1 MITMASTQTGKEG
14 AVMDTTIKATLAFF
28 IMAGGMAIAGL
39 AAAQGY
45 PNRAVRIVVPFAAGG
60 GTDVMARNIAQKLNE
75 VWAQPVV
82 VENRTGAGGI
92 IGADA
97 VAKSAPD
104 GYTFLIG
111 TTTTA
116 INASLVVKPPYDM
129 QRDLQPVAMLS
140 FYPMAVVVPAASPAR
155 SLQDL
160 AALARKQSL
169 SAGSGG
175 NGTPQHLV
183 LEMFNGATGVKI
195 LHVPYKGG
203 NPALVALLGGQNDVV
218 FSLWPEA
225 LPHVQAGKL
234 RALAVTTPA
243 RLAQMPDIPTTA
255 EAGFPSV
262 QATGWQGVMV
272 RAGTPKD
279 IVARINAQ
287 VGSIMAAPDMKSRIV
302 EQGFVPV
309 TMGVTETEKFV
320 KSDVEGWAKVI
331 REGNIK
337 AE

>member
-1 MITMASTQTGKEG
+1 
-14 AVMDTTIKATLAFF
+14 MDTTIRATLALF
-28 IMAGGMAIAGL
+28 MLAGSLVFAGA
-39 AAAQGY
+39 AAAQSY

-75 VWAQPVV
+75 AWAQPVV

-97 VAKSAPD
+97 VAKSPPD
-104 GYTFLIG
+104 GYTFLMG

-140 FYPMAVVVPAASPAR
+140 FYPMAAVVLADSPVR

-160 AALARKQSL
+160 VVLSHKQSL

-183 LEMFNGATGVKI
+183 LEMFKGATGAKI

-203 NPALVALLGGQNDVV
+203 NPALVALLGAQNDVV
-218 FSLWPEA
+218 FSLWPEC

-234 RALAVTTPA
+234 RALAVTTRA
-243 RLAQMPDIPTTA
+243 RLAQMPDLPTTA

-262 QATGWQGVMV
+262 EATGWQGVMV

-287 VGSIMAAPDMKSRIV
+287 VSSIMAMPDMKSRV
-302 EQGFVPV
+302 VDQGFIPV
-309 TMGVTETEKFV
+309 TMGVGETVEFV
-320 KSDVEGWAKVI
+320 SADVERWGKII
-331 REGNIK
+331 RDGNIK

>member
-1 MITMASTQTGKEG
+1 
-14 AVMDTTIKATLAFF
+14 MDTITKVTLAFF
-28 IMAGGMAIAGL
+28 ILAGGIVIAGP
-39 AAAQGY
+39 AAAQSY
-45 PNRAVRIVVPFAAGG
+45 PNRVVKIVVPFAAGG

-75 VWAQPVV
+75 AWAQPVV

-97 VAKSAPD
+97 VAKSPPD
-104 GYTFLIG
+104 GYTFLMG

-116 INASLVVKPPYDM
+116 INASLAVKPPYDM

-140 FYPMAVVVPAASPAR
+140 FYPMAAVVLADSPVR
-155 SLQDL
+155 SLKEL
-160 AALARKQSL
+160 VALSHKQSL

-183 LEMFNGATGVKI
+183 LEMFKGATGAKI

-203 NPALVALLGGQNDVV
+203 NPALVALLGAQNDVV
-218 FSLWPEA
+218 FSLWPEC

-234 RALAVTTPA
+234 RALAVTTRA
-243 RLAQMPDIPTTA
+243 RLAQMPDLPTTA

-262 QATGWQGVMV
+262 EATGWQGVMV

-287 VGSIMAAPDMKSRIV
+287 VNSIMAVPDMKSKIV
-302 EQGFVPV
+302 EQGFIPV
-309 TMGVTETEKFV
+309 AMGVGETVEFV
-320 KSDVEGWAKVI
+320 SADVERWGKII
-331 REGNIK
+331 RDGNIK

>member
-1 MITMASTQTGKEG
+1 
-14 AVMDTTIKATLAFF
+14 MDTTIRATLALF
-28 IMAGGMAIAGL
+28 MLAGSLVFAGA
-39 AAAQGY
+39 AAAQSY

-75 VWAQPVV
+75 AWAQPVV

-97 VAKSAPD
+97 VAKSPPD
-104 GYTFLIG
+104 GYTFLLG

-140 FYPMAVVVPAASPAR
+140 FYPMAAVVLADSPVR

-160 AALARKQSL
+160 VALSHKQSL

-183 LEMFNGATGVKI
+183 LEMFKGATGAKI

-203 NPALVALLGGQNDVV
+203 NPALVALLGAQNDVV
-218 FSLWPEA
+218 FSLWPEC

-234 RALAVTTPA
+234 RALAVTTRA
-243 RLAQMPDIPTTA
+243 RLAQMPDLPTTA

-262 QATGWQGVMV
+262 EATGWQGVMV

-279 IVARINAQ
+279 VVARINAQ
-287 VGSIMAAPDMKSRIV
+287 VNSIMDVPDMKSKIV
-302 EQGFVPV
+302 EQGFIPV
-309 TMGVTETEKFV
+309 TIGVGETVEFV
-320 KSDVEGWAKVI
+320 SADVERWGKII
-331 REGNIK
+331 RDGNIK

>member
-1 MITMASTQTGKEG
+1 
-14 AVMDTTIKATLAFF
+14 MDTTIKATLAFF

-45 PNRAVRIVVPFAAGG
+45 PNRAVKIVVPFAAGG

-116 INASLVVKPPYDM
+116 INTSLVVKPPYDM

>member
-1 MITMASTQTGKEG
+1 
-14 AVMDTTIKATLAFF
+14 MDMTIKAALACFVL
-28 IMAGGMAIAGL
+28 AGSVVVAEP

-45 PNRAVRIVVPFAAGG
+45 PTRPVRIVVPFAPGG
-60 GTDVMARNIAQKLNE
+60 GTDVMARQLAQKLNE
-75 VWAQPVV
+75 AWAQPVV

-97 VAKSAPD
+97 VAKSTPD
-104 GYTFLIG
+104 GYTYLLG

-140 FYPMAVVVPAASPAR
+140 FYPMAAVVLADSPVR
-155 SLQDL
+155 SLKDL
-160 AALARKQSL
+160 VALSHKQSL

-183 LEMFNGATGVKI
+183 LEMFKGATGAKI

-203 NPALVALLGGQNDVV
+203 NPALVALLGAQNDVV
-218 FSLWPEA
+218 FSLWPEC

-243 RLAQMPDIPTTA
+243 RLEQMPDLPTTA
-255 EAGFPSV
+255 EAGFPAV

-272 RAGTPKD
+272 RAGTPKEV
-279 IVARINAQ
+279 IAKINAQ
-287 VGSIMAAPDMKSRIV
+287 VNSIMAVPDMKSRIV
-302 EQGFVPV
+302 EQGFIPV
-309 TMGVTETEKFV
+309 TMDAGDTEKFV
-320 KSDVEGWAKVI
+320 KADVERWGKII
-331 REGNIK
+331 RDGNIK

>member
-1 MITMASTQTGKEG
+1 
-14 AVMDTTIKATLAFF
+14 MDMTIKAALACFVL
-28 IMAGGMAIAGL
+28 AGSVVVAEP

-45 PNRAVRIVVPFAAGG
+45 PTRPVRIVVPFAPGG
-60 GTDVMARNIAQKLNE
+60 GTDVMARQLAQKLNE
-75 VWAQPVV
+75 AWAQPVV

-97 VAKSAPD
+97 VAKSTPD
-104 GYTFLIG
+104 GYTYLLG

-140 FYPMAVVVPAASPAR
+140 FYPMAAVVLADSPVR
-155 SLQDL
+155 SLKDL
-160 AALARKQSL
+160 VALSHKQSL

-183 LEMFNGATGVKI
+183 LEMFKGATGAKI

-203 NPALVALLGGQNDVV
+203 SPALVALLGAQNDVV
-218 FSLWPEA
+218 FSLWPEC

-243 RLAQMPDIPTTA
+243 RLEQMPDLPTTA
-255 EAGFPSV
+255 EAGFPAV

-272 RAGTPKD
+272 RAGTPKEV
-279 IVARINAQ
+279 IAKINAQ
-287 VGSIMAAPDMKSRIV
+287 VNSIMAVPDMKSRIV
-302 EQGFVPV
+302 EQGFIPV
-309 TMGVTETEKFV
+309 TMDVGDTEKFV
-320 KSDVEGWAKVI
+320 KADIERWGKII
-331 REGNIK
+331 RDGNIK

>member
-1 MITMASTQTGKEG
+1 MN
-14 AVMDTTIKATLAFF
+14 TTIKAALAFLILAGSM
-28 IMAGGMAIAGL
+28 IMAEP
-39 AAAQGY
+39 AAAQSY
-45 PNRAVRIVVPFAAGG
+45 PYRPVRIIVPFAAGG
-60 GTDVMARNIAQKLNE
+60 GTDVMARQLAQKLNE
-75 VWAQPVV
+75 AWAQPVV
-82 VENRTGAGGI
+82 VENRIGAGGL

-97 VAKSAPD
+97 AAKSTPD
-104 GYTFLIG
+104 GYTFLMG

-116 INASLVVKPPYDM
+116 INASLVVKPPYVM

-140 FYPMAVVVPAASPAR
+140 FYPMAAVVLADSPVR
-155 SLQDL
+155 TLKDL
-160 AALARKQSL
+160 VELSHKQSL

-183 LEMFNGATGVKI
+183 LEMFKGATGAKI

-203 NPALVALLGGQNDVV
+203 NPALIALLGAQNDVV

-243 RLAQMPDIPTTA
+243 RLAQMPDLPTTA

-262 QATGWQGVMV
+262 RATGWQGVMV

-279 IVARINAQ
+279 IVAKINAQ
-287 VGSIMAAPDMKSRIV
+287 VGKIMAAPDMKSKIV
-302 EQGFVPV
+302 DQGFMPV
-309 TMGVTETEKFV
+309 TMGVAETVKFV
-320 KSDVEGWAKVI
+320 NADVEGWGKII
-331 REGNIK
+331 RDGNIK

>member
-1 MITMASTQTGKEG
+1 
-14 AVMDTTIKATLAFF
+14 MDTTIKATLAFF

-116 INASLVVKPPYDM
+116 INASLAVKPPYDM

>member
-1 MITMASTQTGKEG
+1 MQIRLKALLG
-14 AVMDTTIKATLAFF
+14 DYPTTTLAFF
-28 IMAGGMAIAGL
+28 ILAGGMVIAGP
-39 AAAQGY
+39 AAAQSY
-45 PNRAVRIVVPFAAGG
+45 PNRAVKIVVPFAAGG

-75 VWAQPVV
+75 AWAQPVV

-97 VAKSAPD
+97 AAKSTPD
-104 GYTFLIG
+104 GYTFLMG

-140 FYPMAVVVPAASPAR
+140 FYPMAAVVLADSPVR
-155 SLQDL
+155 SLKEL
-160 AALARKQSL
+160 VALSHKQSL

-183 LEMFNGATGVKI
+183 LEMFKGATGAKI

-203 NPALVALLGGQNDVV
+203 NPALVALLGAQNDVV

-225 LPHVQAGKL
+225 LTHVQAGKL
-234 RALAVTTPA
+234 RALAVTTRA
-243 RLAQMPDIPTTA
+243 RLAQMPDLPTTA

-262 QATGWQGVMV
+262 EATGWQGVMV

-287 VGSIMAAPDMKSRIV
+287 VSSIMAVPDMKSKIV
-302 EQGFVPV
+302 EQGFIPV
-309 TMGVTETEKFV
+309 TMGVGETVEFV
-320 KSDVEGWAKVI
+320 SADVERWGKII
-331 REGNIK
+331 RDGNIK

>member
-1 MITMASTQTGKEG
+1 
-14 AVMDTTIKATLAFF
+14 MDTTIKATLALF
-28 IMAGGMAIAGL
+28 IFAGGVVIAGP

-75 VWAQPVV
+75 AWGQPVV

-116 INASLVVKPPYDM
+116 INASLAVKPPYDM

-140 FYPMAVVVPAASPAR
+140 FYPMAVVVPAGSPAR

>member
-1 MITMASTQTGKEG
+1 MLAGSLVFAG
-14 AVMDTTIKATLAFF
+14 A
-28 IMAGGMAIAGL
+28 
-39 AAAQGY
+39 AAAQSY

-75 VWAQPVV
+75 AWAQPVV

-97 VAKSAPD
+97 VAKSPPD
-104 GYTFLIG
+104 GYTFLMG

-140 FYPMAVVVPAASPAR
+140 FYPMAAVVLADSPVR
-155 SLQDL
+155 SLKEL
-160 AALARKQSL
+160 VALSHKQSL

-183 LEMFNGATGVKI
+183 LEMFNGATGARI

-203 NPALVALLGGQNDVV
+203 NPALVALLGAQNDVV

-234 RALAVTTPA
+234 RALAVTTNA
-243 RLAQMPDIPTTA
+243 RLAQMPDLPTTA

-262 QATGWQGVMV
+262 KATGWQGVMV

-287 VGSIMAAPDMKSRIV
+287 VSSIMAVPDMKSKIV
-302 EQGFVPV
+302 EQGFIPV
-309 TMGVTETEKFV
+309 TMGVGETVEFV
-320 KSDVEGWAKVI
+320 SADVERWGKII
-331 REGNIK
+331 RDGNIK

>member
-75 VWAQPVV
+75 AWGQPVV

-140 FYPMAVVVPAASPAR
+140 F
-155 SLQDL
+155 
-160 AALARKQSL
+160 
-169 SAGSGG
+169 
-175 NGTPQHLV
+175 
-183 LEMFNGATGVKI
+183 
-195 LHVPYKGG
+195 
-203 NPALVALLGGQNDVV
+203 
-218 FSLWPEA
+218 
-225 LPHVQAGKL
+225 
-234 RALAVTTPA
+234 
-243 RLAQMPDIPTTA
+243 
-255 EAGFPSV
+255 
-262 QATGWQGVMV
+262 
-272 RAGTPKD
+272 
-279 IVARINAQ
+279 
-287 VGSIMAAPDMKSRIV
+287 
-302 EQGFVPV
+302 
-309 TMGVTETEKFV
+309 
-320 KSDVEGWAKVI
+320 
-331 REGNIK
+331 
-337 AE
+337 

>member
-1 MITMASTQTGKEG
+1 MRKH
-14 AVMDTTIKATLAFF
+14 MDTIIKATLAFF
-28 IMAGGMAIAGL
+28 FLAGGMPVAEP

-45 PNRAVRIVVPFAAGG
+45 PYRPVRIIVPFAPGG
-60 GTDVMARNIAQKLNE
+60 GTDVMARQLAQKLNE
-75 VWAQPVV
+75 AWAQPVV
-82 VENRTGAGGI
+82 VENRTGAGGL

-97 VAKSAPD
+97 AAKSTPD
-104 GYTFLIG
+104 GYTFLLG

-140 FYPMAVVVPAASPAR
+140 FYPMAVVVQTSSPAR

-160 AALARKQSL
+160 VALARKQSL

-203 NPALVALLGGQNDVV
+203 APALVALLGGQNDVV

-243 RLAQMPDIPTTA
+243 RLAQRPDLPTTA
-255 EAGFPSV
+255 EAGFPGV

-279 IVARINAQ
+279 IVGKINAQ
-287 VGSIMAAPDMKSRIV
+287 VSSIMAVPDMKARIA
-302 EQGFVPV
+302 EQGFIPV
-309 TMGVTETEKFV
+309 TMGVGDTEKFV
-320 KSDVEGWAKVI
+320 SADVERWGKII
-331 REGNIK
+331 RDGNIK
-337 AE
+337 SE

>member
-1 MITMASTQTGKEG
+1 MTS
-14 AVMDTTIKATLAFF
+14 TIKATLAFF
-28 IMAGGMAIAGL
+28 ILAGGMVIAGP
-39 AAAQGY
+39 AAAQSY
-45 PNRAVRIVVPFAAGG
+45 PNRVVKIVVPFAAGG

-75 VWAQPVV
+75 AWAQPVV

-104 GYTFLIG
+104 GYTFLLA

-183 LEMFNGATGVKI
+183 LEMFKGATSAKI

-203 NPALVALLGGQNDVV
+203 NPALVALLGAQNDVV
-218 FSLWPEA
+218 FSLWPEC

-234 RALAVTTPA
+234 RALAVTTRA
-243 RLAQMPDIPTTA
+243 RLAQMPDLPTTA

-262 QATGWQGVMV
+262 EATGWQGVMV

-279 IVARINAQ
+279 IVAKINAQ
-287 VGSIMAAPDMKSRIV
+287 VNSIMAVPDMKSKIV

-309 TMGVTETEKFV
+309 TMGVADTEKFV
-320 KSDVEGWAKVI
+320 TSDVEGWAKVI

-337 AE
+337 SE

>member
-1 MITMASTQTGKEG
+1 
-14 AVMDTTIKATLAFF
+14 MDTTIKATLAFF
-28 IMAGGMAIAGL
+28 VLAGGMVIAGP
-39 AAAQGY
+39 AAAQSY

-75 VWAQPVV
+75 AWAQPVV

-97 VAKSAPD
+97 VAKSSPD

-309 TMGVTETEKFV
+309 TMGVAETEKFV

>member
-1 MITMASTQTGKEG
+1 
-14 AVMDTTIKATLAFF
+14 MDTTIKATLAFF

>member
-1 MITMASTQTGKEG
+1 
-14 AVMDTTIKATLAFF
+14 
-28 IMAGGMAIAGL
+28 
-39 AAAQGY
+39 
-45 PNRAVRIVVPFAAGG
+45 
-60 GTDVMARNIAQKLNE
+60 MARNIAQKLNE
-75 VWAQPVV
+75 AWAQPVV

-97 VAKSAPD
+97 VAKSPPD
-104 GYTFLIG
+104 GYTFLLG

-140 FYPMAVVVPAASPAR
+140 FYPMAAVVLADSPVR

-160 AALARKQSL
+160 VALSHKQSL

-183 LEMFNGATGVKI
+183 VEMFKGATGAKI

-203 NPALVALLGGQNDVV
+203 APALVALLGAQNDVV

-234 RALAVTTPA
+234 RALAVTTRA

-262 QATGWQGVMV
+262 QATGWLDRRRVEDVLSRADLLLITSVFEGMPIAGFEAMAWGVPVIGYDVPGV
-272 RAGTPKD
+272 RACIGDAGRLAPPGHPD
-279 IVARINAQ
+279 HLARAVLELVRHRAARERASAAAFSRAAAHSWGQVARETLAAYELAQ
-287 VGSIMAAPDMKSRIV
+287 QLRSQAV
-302 EQGFVPV
+302 
-309 TMGVTETEKFV
+309 
-320 KSDVEGWAKVI
+320 
-331 REGNIK
+331 
-337 AE
+337 

>member
-1 MITMASTQTGKEG
+1 
-14 AVMDTTIKATLAFF
+14 MDTTIKATLAFF
-28 IMAGGMAIAGL
+28 ILASGMVIAGP
-39 AAAQGY
+39 AAAQSY
-45 PNRAVRIVVPFAAGG
+45 PNRVVKIIVPFVAGG

-75 VWAQPVV
+75 AWAQPVV

-97 VAKSAPD
+97 VAKSPPN
-104 GYTFLIG
+104 GYTFLLG

-116 INASLVVKPPYDM
+116 INASLVVNPPYDM

-140 FYPMAVVVPAASPAR
+140 FYPMAAVVLADSPVR

-160 AALARKQSL
+160 VALSHKQSL

-183 LEMFNGATGVKI
+183 LEMFKGATGAKI

-203 NPALVALLGGQNDVV
+203 APALVALLGAQNDVV
-218 FSLWPEA
+218 FSLWPEC

-234 RALAVTTPA
+234 RALAVTTRA

-255 EAGFPSV
+255 EAGFTSV

-287 VGSIMAAPDMKSRIV
+287 LSSIMAMPDMKSRIV
-302 EQGFVPV
+302 EQGFIPV
-309 TMGVTETEKFV
+309 TMGVAETEKFV
-320 KSDVEGWAKVI
+320 SADVERWGKII
-331 REGNIK
+331 RDGNIK
-337 AE
+337 SE

>member
-1 MITMASTQTGKEG
+1 
-14 AVMDTTIKATLAFF
+14 MDTTIKATFVFFVLA
-28 IMAGGMAIAGL
+28 GCMAIAGP

-45 PNRAVRIVVPFAAGG
+45 PNRTVKIVVPFAAGG

-75 VWAQPVV
+75 AWGQPVV

-104 GYTFLIG
+104 GYTFLLG

-116 INASLVVKPPYDM
+116 INASLVAKPPYDM

-140 FYPMAVVVPAASPAR
+140 FYPMAAVMRADSPAR

-160 AALARKQSL
+160 VALSHKQAL

-183 LEMFNGATGVKI
+183 LEMFKGATGAKI

-203 NPALVALLGGQNDVV
+203 NPALVALLGAQNDVV

-234 RALAVTTPA
+234 RALAVTTPT

-255 EAGFPSV
+255 EAGFPAV

-272 RAGTPKD
+272 RAGTPRE
-279 IVARINAQ
+279 IVGRINAQ
-287 VGSIMAAPDMKSRIV
+287 VNSIMAVPDMKSKIV
-302 EQGFVPV
+302 GQGFMPV
-309 TMGVTETEKFV
+309 TMGVGDTEKFV
-320 KSDVEGWAKVI
+320 TADVEGWGKII
-331 REGNIK
+331 RDGNIK
-337 AE
+337 SE

>member
-1 MITMASTQTGKEG
+1 MTIRLKALLGDYPTTTLVFLILAGSLVFAG
-14 AVMDTTIKATLAFF
+14 A
-28 IMAGGMAIAGL
+28 
-39 AAAQGY
+39 AAAQSY
-45 PNRAVRIVVPFAAGG
+45 PNRAVKIVVPFAAGG

-75 VWAQPVV
+75 AWAQPVV

-97 VAKSAPD
+97 VAKSPPD
-104 GYTFLIG
+104 GYTFLMG

-140 FYPMAVVVPAASPAR
+140 FYPMAAVVLADSPVR

-160 AALARKQSL
+160 VALSHKQSL

-183 LEMFNGATGVKI
+183 LEMFKGATGAKI

-203 NPALVALLGGQNDVV
+203 NPALVALLGAQNDVV
-218 FSLWPEA
+218 FSLWPEC

-234 RALAVTTPA
+234 RALAVTTRA
-243 RLAQMPDIPTTA
+243 RLAQMPDLPTTA

-262 QATGWQGVMV
+262 EATGWQGVMV

-279 IVARINAQ
+279 VVARINAQ
-287 VGSIMAAPDMKSRIV
+287 VNSIMAVPDMKSKIV
-302 EQGFVPV
+302 EQGFIPV
-309 TMGVTETEKFV
+309 TMGVGETVEFV
-320 KSDVEGWAKVI
+320 SADVERWGKII
-331 REGNIK
+331 RDGNIK
-337 AE
+337 SE

>member
-1 MITMASTQTGKEG
+1 MN
-14 AVMDTTIKATLAFF
+14 TTIKATLAFV
-28 IMAGGMAIAGL
+28 ILAGGMAIEEPAT
-39 AAAQGY
+39 AQGY
-45 PNRAVRIVVPFAAGG
+45 PTRPVRIIVPFAPGG
-60 GTDVMARNIAQKLNE
+60 GTDVMARQLAQKLNE
-75 VWAQPVV
+75 AWAQPVV

-97 VAKSAPD
+97 AAKSTPD
-104 GYTFLIG
+104 GYTFLMG

-140 FYPMAVVVPAASPAR
+140 FYPMAVVMRTDSPVR
-155 SLQDL
+155 SLKDL
-160 AALARKQSL
+160 VALSHKQEL
-169 SAGSGG
+169 SAASGG

-183 LEMFNGATGVKI
+183 LEMFKGATGARI

-203 NPALVALLGGQNDVV
+203 NPALAALLGAQNDVV
-218 FSLWPEA
+218 FSLWPEC

-234 RALAVTTPA
+234 RALAVTTPT
-243 RLAQMPDIPTTA
+243 RLAQIADVPTTA

-272 RAGTPKD
+272 RTGTPND

-287 VGSIMAAPDMKSRIV
+287 VSSIMAAPEMKSRIV
-302 EQGFVPV
+302 EQGFMPV
-309 TMGVTETEKFV
+309 TMGVGDTEKFV
-320 KSDVEGWAKVI
+320 RGDVERWGKII
-331 REGNIK
+331 RDGNIK
-337 AE
+337 SE

>member
-1 MITMASTQTGKEG
+1 
-14 AVMDTTIKATLAFF
+14 MDTIMKATLAFLVL
-28 IMAGGMAIAGL
+28 AVGMAIAGP

-45 PNRAVRIVVPFAAGG
+45 PYRPVRIIVPFAPGG
-60 GTDVMARNIAQKLNE
+60 GTDVMARQLAQKLSE
-75 VWAQPVV
+75 AWAQPVV

-97 VAKSAPD
+97 AAKSTPD
-104 GYTFLIG
+104 GYTFLMG

-129 QRDLQPVAMLS
+129 RRDLQPVAMLS
-140 FYPMAVVVPAASPAR
+140 FYPMAVVVQTSSPAR

-160 AALARKQSL
+160 VALARKQSL

-183 LEMFNGATGVKI
+183 LEMFNGATGTKI

-243 RLAQMPDIPTTA
+243 RLAQRPDLPTTA

-272 RAGTPKD
+272 RAGTPKN

-302 EQGFVPV
+302 EQGFIPV
-309 TMGVTETEKFV
+309 TMGVGDTEKFV
-320 KSDVEGWAKVI
+320 SGDVERWAKVI

-337 AE
+337 SE

>member
-1 MITMASTQTGKEG
+1 MI
-14 AVMDTTIKATLAFF
+14 TTIKATLAFV
-28 IMAGGMAIAGL
+28 ILAGGMAVAEP
-39 AAAQGY
+39 ATAQGY
-45 PNRAVRIVVPFAAGG
+45 PTRPVRIIVPFAPGG
-60 GTDVMARNIAQKLNE
+60 GTDVMARQLAQKLNE
-75 VWAQPVV
+75 AWAQPVV

-97 VAKSAPD
+97 AAKSTPD
-104 GYTFLIG
+104 GYTFLMG

-116 INASLVVKPPYDM
+116 INASFAVNPPYNM

-140 FYPMAVVVPAASPAR
+140 FYPMAVVVPAGSPVR
-155 SLQDL
+155 SLKDL
-160 AALARKQSL
+160 VALSHKQSL

-183 LEMFNGATGVKI
+183 LEMFKGATGAKI

-203 NPALVALLGGQNDVV
+203 APALVALLGAQNNVV

-234 RALAVTTPA
+234 RALAVTTPT
-243 RLAQMPDIPTTA
+243 RLAQIADIPTTA

-272 RAGTPKD
+272 RSGTPKD
-279 IVARINAQ
+279 IVARINKQ
-287 VGSIMAAPDMKSRIV
+287 LNSIMAVPDMKSKIMD
-302 EQGFVPV
+302 QGFMPV
-309 TMGVTETEKFV
+309 TMGVGDTEKFV
-320 KSDVEGWAKVI
+320 KADVELWGKII
-331 REGNIK
+331 RDGNIK
-337 AE
+337 SE